1 MSRDREFILGKHIYK
16 SVSDRGENILTFYGS
31 DKESLSDLV
40 KANLLQMSGSFVV
53 VDENGELYKATAGI
67 LSENGYDIEVFN
79 LNSLSGKKVCN
90 IPDIGIKKLA
100 VFCIVDDVNTIYNT
114 VTGLLLLQIAEQF
127 YYKAD
132 SNNGSLDIPVTFF
145 LIDMITGFIPL
156 EYFATSRSR
165 NINFFIA
172 VRDMKQL
179 NHMYG
184 EEQAQD
190 ILYLCDNAIFFDR
203 KTYVSKSDSQSLYS
217 NAQFLNLY
225 WGKNDCFICNVN
237 NCFEII
243 KDKKY
248 KIDKHPLYSQM
259 IKAECCSDSEGGTV

>member
-16 SVSDRGENILTFYGS
+16 SVSDR
-31 DKESLSDLV
+31 
-40 KANLLQMSGSFVV
+40 
-53 VDENGELYKATAGI
+53 
-67 LSENGYDIEVFN
+67 
-79 LNSLSGKKVCN
+79 
-90 IPDIGIKKLA
+90 
-100 VFCIVDDVNTIYNT
+100 
-114 VTGLLLLQIAEQF
+114 
-127 YYKAD
+127 
-132 SNNGSLDIPVTFF
+132 
-145 LIDMITGFIPL
+145 
-156 EYFATSRSR
+156 
-165 NINFFIA
+165 
-172 VRDMKQL
+172 
-179 NHMYG
+179 G

>member
-16 SVSDRGENILTFYGS
+16 SVSDRGKNILTFYGS

-53 VDENGELYKATAGI
+53 VDEKGELYKATAGI

-100 VFCIVDDVNTIYNT
+100 VFFIVDDVNTIYNT
-114 VTGLLLLQIAEQF
+114 VTGLLLLQIAKQF

-132 SNNGSLDIPVTFF
+132 SNNGLLDFPVTFF
-145 LIDMITGFIPL
+145 LIDKITGFVSP

-172 VRDMKQL
+172 VRDMEQL

-184 EEQAQD
+184 EEQAQN

-203 KTYVSKSDSQSLYS
+203 ETYVSKSNLIYS
-217 NAQFLNLY
+217 NAQLLNLY
-225 WGKNDCFICNVN
+225 WGKNDCFIFN

-248 KIDKHPLYSQM
+248 KIDEHPLYSQM